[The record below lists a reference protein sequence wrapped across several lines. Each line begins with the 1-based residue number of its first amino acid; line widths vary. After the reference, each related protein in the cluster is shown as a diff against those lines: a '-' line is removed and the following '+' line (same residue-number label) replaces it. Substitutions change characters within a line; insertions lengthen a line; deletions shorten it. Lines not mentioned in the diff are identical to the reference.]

1 MKPSKPEKW
10 STPVIRRTEPPELE
24 TIRDFQKRIPAWKT
38 EKIEE
43 LSTHMRSIQIGYF
56 GEQKV
61 DHMLEGIL
69 LPEPYIIIPNYHAR
83 ISPKRYVQIDTL
95 IVTAKF
101 ILHLEIKHY
110 RGKIEF
116 LHNPSRIRRVDKES
130 EDYFSCPLTQ
140 IHRNHYA
147 LRMLFKPLKPQLPIF
162 HALVFSHR
170 KCELVTSD
178 KRSTILFPNQLE
190 AHLAKLSQLPV
201 TVTEMEWKQLVKHL
215 KDFQTP
221 FLFENFCVK
230 QGLTLEEIE
239 RGIFCKECPGKLVPN
254 YRHWRCSMCHLKER
268 NPVPRS
274 LHHVLQ
280 YDETLQTPHQIREY
294 LDITSQKVLYRA
306 QQKIAAI
313 VSSSGKGVRYSVN
326 RNFSIPSKSE

>member
-10 STPVIRRTEPPELE
+10 STPVIRRPEPSELE
-24 TIRDFQKRIPAWKT
+24 TIRDFQKRLPAWKT
-38 EKIEE
+38 EKIQE
-43 LSTHMRSIQIGYF
+43 LSTHIRSIQIGYF
-56 GEQKV
+56 GERKV

-83 ISPKRYVQIDTL
+83 LSAKRYVQIDTL
-95 IVTAKF
+95 IITSQY

-110 RGKIEF
+110 RGRIEF
-116 LHNPSRIRRVDKES
+116 LHNPSRIRRIDKEN
-130 EDYFSCPLTQ
+130 EDYFSCPFTQ

-147 LRMLFKPLKPQLPIF
+147 LRMILKQLTPQLPIL

-170 KCELVTSD
+170 QCELVTSD
-178 KRSTILFPNQLE
+178 KRSTLLFPNQLE
-190 AHLAKLSQLPV
+190 AYLVELSQLPV
-201 TVTEMEWKQLVKHL
+201 TATQEEWEQIVERLQE
-215 KDFQTP
+215 FQTP
-221 FLFENFCVK
+221 FMLENFCAK
-230 QGLTLEEIE
+230 QGLTLQEIE
-239 RGIFCKECPGKLVPN
+239 RGIFCKQCSGRMVPY
-254 YRHWRCSMCHLKER
+254 YRHWSCSACSLKER

-274 LHHVLQ
+274 LYHVLQ

-313 VSSSGKGVRYSVN
+313 VYSSGKGVRYSVN